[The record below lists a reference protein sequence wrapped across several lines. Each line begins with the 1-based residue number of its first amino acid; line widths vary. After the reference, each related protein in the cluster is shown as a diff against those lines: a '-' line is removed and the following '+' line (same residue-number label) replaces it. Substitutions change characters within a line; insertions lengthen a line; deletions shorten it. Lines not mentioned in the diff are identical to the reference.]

1 MADDLLDLITLE
13 DLNEEQRQL
22 AELIGLEGYRALVRA
37 YGGTTIYV
45 SKASTLTIAD
55 RNDRIREEYN
65 GYNMPEL
72 AIKWDLSISSIRDI
86 VRDKREALK
95 QRLPDNQISLF

>member
-13 DLNEEQRQL
+13 DLDGDQRQM
-22 AELIGLEGYRALVRA
+22 ADLIGLDAYKALVRA

-45 SKASTLTIAD
+45 PKASTLTITD

-65 GYNMPEL
+65 GYNMAEL
-72 AIKWDLSISSIRDI
+72 AIKWDLSTSSIRDI

>member
-1 MADDLLDLITLE
+1 MADDLLDLITLDNLE
-13 DLNEEQRQL
+13 GDQRL
-22 AELIGLEGYRALVRA
+22 MAERIGLEGYKALVRY
-37 YGGTTIYV
+37 YGGTTVYV

-65 GYNMPEL
+65 GYNMAEL
-72 AIKWDLSISSIRDI
+72 ALKWDLSASSIRDI